1 MDIKELR
8 ADERYS
14 FDCELSK
21 EYGSHKDWDEWGC
34 ACVWFG
40 DEIGAE
46 YNFCIDNGQNCS
58 AIYKM
63 TINKEENKI
72 AETDYSIFVHY
83 EIDFG
88 KENWKEELED
98 AMCRA
103 LIDFYISFLDDKE
116 KMADFAI
123 LSKEEFLASYSYL
136 TEEEYDATARLR

>member
-1 MDIKELR
+1 MDIKELK

-46 YNFCIDNGQNCS
+46 YNFCIDNGENCS
-58 AIYKM
+58 AIYRISM
-63 TINKEENKI
+63 GENGEY
-72 AETDYSIFVHY
+72 AETDCSTFVHY
-83 EIDFG
+83 EIDFS
-88 KENWKEELED
+88 KEDWKEKLED

-103 LIDFYISFLDDKE
+103 LIDFYISFVYNEE
-116 KMADFAI
+116 KMLFCRSEHCSN
-123 LSKEEFLASYSYL
+123 L
-136 TEEEYDATARLR
+136 

>member
-46 YNFCIDNGQNCS
+46 YNFCIDNGENCS
-58 AIYKM
+58 AIYRMKM
-63 TINKEENKI
+63 GESGEY
-72 AETDYSIFVHY
+72 AETDYSTFVHY

-88 KENWKEELED
+88 KENWKEDLED

-103 LIDFYISFLDDKE
+103 LIDFYISFVDDAE
-116 KMADFAI
+116 KMADFKV
-123 LSKEEFLASYSYL
+123 LSKEDFLASYSYL
-136 TEEEYDATARLR
+136 TEEEYDATKRLR